1 MASLCEA
8 CGREEYM
15 PFVCKMCGGRFC
27 VEHRLPENHTCARLG
42 EYKERAR
49 SEGRLYAPPPES
61 VRPTVSAGARATS
74 GFQRAFDRVDGKV
87 TYILLG
93 VMATTYVLIL
103 ATQFLVDSS
112 PRASDVVGA
121 MFVLSAEGLILHPW
135 TVVTSIFAHAGFN
148 HLFGNALV
156 LFFFGVA
163 LEGLIGSRRF
173 LGLFMT
179 AGVVGGLGEVFITSF
194 VTGKGVEV
202 VGASGAIMGVL
213 GALTVLAP
221 RLTVLV
227 FFVIPA
233 PLWLITALY
242 ALFDIAFLG
251 AADHVAHLAH
261 LAGLGVGL
269 LYGKHLHDRGLRAR
283 IVRLRCGGKRVRR

>member
-1 MASLCEA
+1 
-8 CGREEYM
+8 M
-15 PFVCKMCGGRFC
+15 PFVCKMCGGRYC
-27 VEHRLPENHTCARLG
+27 VEHRLPENHACARLG
-42 EYKERAR
+42 EYKDRAR
-49 SEGRLYAPPPES
+49 TEGRLYTPPPET
-61 VRPTVSAGARATS
+61 VRPSVSSGARAAS
-74 GFQRAFDRVDGKV
+74 GVASAFERVEGKL

-93 VMATTYVLIL
+93 VMVATAIL
-103 ATQFLVDSS
+103 EVAFIALADPSLFQ
-112 PRASDVVGA
+112 AI
-121 MFVLSAEGLILHPW
+121 FVLSEDSALVHPW
-135 TVVTSIFAHAGFN
+135 TLLTSIFTHADFS

-173 LGLFMT
+173 LGLFIA
-179 AGVVGGLGEVFITSF
+179 AGILAGLAEIGVGTLRPG
-194 VTGKGVEV
+194 VTHV

-221 RLTVLV
+221 RLTVPV

-251 AADHVAHLAH
+251 TPDRVAHLAH
-261 LAGLGVGL
+261 LAGLAVGL

-283 IVRLRCGGKRVRR
+283 IAPPPGVQYRRYL